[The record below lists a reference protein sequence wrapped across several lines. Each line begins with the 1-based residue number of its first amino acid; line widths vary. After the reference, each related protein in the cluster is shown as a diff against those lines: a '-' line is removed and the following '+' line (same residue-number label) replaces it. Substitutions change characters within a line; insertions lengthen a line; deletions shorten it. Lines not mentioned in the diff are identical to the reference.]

1 MIVIIKSFYKLDF
14 QERDRISNRE
24 FRVARR
30 PYLSS
35 VVALGI
41 LLNEPE
47 MEKVVEGDFAEIFVP
62 LLFVLA
68 SYAGVSTCEPRPRL
82 KPSQVR
88 IKISFRF
95 KLAQKGFKLS
105 QIPIGLVVVKFIR
118 FSFMCM

>member
-95 KLAQKGFKLS
+95 RLVQKGFKHS
-105 QIPIGLVVVKFIR
+105 QIP
-118 FSFMCM
+118 